1 MATWQKSE
9 KEQQVSLDSY
19 LDDPEKA
26 SGDKL
31 CRGRGTVGW
40 QSGITAQYVRW
51 DNGIQSY
58 VGGNVL
64 IFLKTFLMKYLG
76 VNATVGFPLKY
87 VSKI

>member
-1 MATWQKSE
+1 MIQKRHLGTSSAE
-9 KEQQVSLDSY
+9 GGERLDGSQA
-19 LDDPEKA
+19 LPLNM
-26 SGDKL
+26 SG
-31 CRGRGTVGW
+31 
-40 QSGITAQYVRW
+40 GI

>member
-31 CRGRGTVGW
+31 C
-40 QSGITAQYVRW
+40 
-51 DNGIQSY
+51 
-58 VGGNVL
+58 
-64 IFLKTFLMKYLG
+64 
-76 VNATVGFPLKY
+76 
-87 VSKI
+87 